1 MIKFY
6 EWYVKRFFLYAA
18 DNIFYVRLAS
28 RVLQNL
34 PPKNDK
40 MFVPYNER
48 SLIPD
53 WPYFYSS

>member
-1 MIKFY
+1 MNGMLSD
-6 EWYVKRFFLYAA
+6 FFLYAA